1 MTENSEKAGV
11 RWVRPGRQTRSQK
24 TQESLLDSAEILL
37 FEKGAEATSV
47 ADIASHAGCSVG
59 SVYHHFRD
67 KKALLYA
74 LHDRMTAQYKMSADR
89 AVDPARREGESIT
102 GILAAYIKSAIELK
116 RTRPGF
122 KRAGLEAAH
131 YDFSLREDFADL
143 QAAFYQ
149 GLHRL
154 LSARSEDVGHPDPDF
169 ACGFVLD
176 QVTAMMRSRSDP
188 LFRKTQV
195 APCSDQQFM
204 IELIRSAC
212 AYLQIPMPDETE
224 LPQLKTITK

>member
-1 MTENSEKAGV
+1 MGAPGTPDQKPENTG
-11 RWVRPGRQTRSQK
+11 
-24 TQESLLDSAEILL
+24 ILARL
-37 FEKGAEATSV
+37 RRNLFFEKGADATSV

-74 LHDRMTAQYKMSADR
+74 LHDPDDRPIQKSAGR

-102 GILAAYIKSAIELK
+102 DILAAILNLRSNSNEHGRASSVQDLK
-116 RTRPGF
+116 LLITTHHCVKISP
-122 KRAGLEAAH
+122 
-131 YDFSLREDFADL
+131 DL
-143 QAAFYQ
+143 QADYYQ

-154 LSARSEDVGHPDPDF
+154 LSQRSAEVRHPDPDF

-176 QVTAMMRSRSDP
+176 QITAMMRSRGDP

-195 APCSDQQFM
+195 SPCSDRQFM

-212 AYLQIPMPDETE
+212 AYLQIPMPNETD
-224 LPQLKTITK
+224 LPQLREFRS

>member
-1 MTENSEKAGV
+1 M
-11 RWVRPGRQTRSQK
+11 
-24 TQESLLDSAEILL
+24 DSAEILF
-37 FEKGAEATSV
+37 FEKGADSTSV

-74 LHDRMTAQYKMSADR
+74 LHDRMTAQYKKSAGR

-102 GILAAYIKSAIELK
+102 DILATYIKSAIELK

-131 YDFSLREDFADL
+131 YDASLREDFADL
-143 QAAFYQ
+143 QADYYQ

-154 LSARSEDVGHPDPDF
+154 LSQRSAEVRHPDPDF

-176 QVTAMMRSRSDP
+176 QITAMMRSRGDP

-195 APCSDQQFM
+195 SPCSDRQFM

-224 LPQLKTITK
+224 IPQLKTMTK